1 MFTKYLE
8 RFCAGLRQ
16 SYSGLR
22 GSSMA
27 LSYFCQPAVRCR
39 KHSLLYFFFCGWCEE
54 GTVAL
59 CLCHTAKSPFN
70 FISHCSAVIA
80 LPTEIR
86 RPEEVG
92 EDASAKEIKSCFTKI
107 ALLFS
112 CVFCGLGALGLF
124 PNTAHTSVQVQQGLW
139 GPGESPCRGAGMAKA
154 GKLN

>member
-1 MFTKYLE
+1 M
-8 RFCAGLRQ
+8 
-16 SYSGLR
+16 
-22 GSSMA
+22 
-27 LSYFCQPAVRCR
+27 
-39 KHSLLYFFFCGWCEE
+39 
-54 GTVAL
+54 AL

-124 PNTAHTSVQVQQGLW
+124 PNTAHTSVQVQQCLW
-139 GPGESPCRGAGMAKA
+139 GPGESPCREAGIAKA
-154 GKLN
+154 GKLNWSIEKPLGTTARKILVKGACISVSVPIMWV